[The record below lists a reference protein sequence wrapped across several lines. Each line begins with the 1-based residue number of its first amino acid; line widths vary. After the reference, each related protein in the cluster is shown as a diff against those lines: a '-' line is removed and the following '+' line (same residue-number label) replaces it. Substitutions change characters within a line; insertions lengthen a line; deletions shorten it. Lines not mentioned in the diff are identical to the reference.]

1 MFEQVTYIH
10 KFVRVF
16 YLKVFSY
23 NNLPIDISK
32 LKITDCKLSINF
44 IFTISQFFVLCYIK
58 FHCFLTNHYSYTIKL
73 IDIDNL

>member
-44 IFTISQFFVLCYIK
+44 IFTIS
-58 FHCFLTNHYSYTIKL
+58 
-73 IDIDNL
+73 